1 MFKKIFMITVLS
13 FSLYSFGANA
23 GDAEKGKKVL
33 RNVQLVIMLQQVLP
47 TKQVPISGV
56 L

>member
-23 GDAEKGKKVL
+23 GDAEKGKKVFKKCAACH
-33 RNVQLVIMLQQVLP
+33 NVAAVLP

-56 L
+56 